1 MKKNFLSHHF
11 PTGKWKRIFIA
22 INLIA
27 GLSFCCVTQ
36 TQANDAPL
44 QQKKVTASYR
54 SATILSILEDL
65 KAKTGYTFVYKK
77 GDIDEDTKV
86 TATFKDV
93 TLDEVLKKILIPK
106 GYEYSVEGRVIA
118 IKRKPGT
125 QRQPRKP
132 RETITVTGRVTDD
145 TGDPLPGVSV
155 VINQTT
161 RGVATDQHGR
171 YEIMVKSDDVLK
183 YSFIGFK
190 DQTVPVEGKDVLNIS
205 LKSTTKNIDEVTVVA
220 FGEQKKESVVG
231 AITTINPGALKTSNS
246 DLTASFVGRIP
257 GMIGYLKGG
266 MPGALTEAEMNT
278 VFNIRGVTSFGN
290 NSNTT
295 PLILLDGVEVS
306 VLELSRIDPE
316 DIATFSVMKDAS
328 ATAMYGARGANG
340 VILVNSKKGEEGSVY
355 TTARYEMVASK
366 PTQEI
371 DVVDPVTYM
380 KAYNEALLGRNSL
393 AQPKYTAERI
403 NNTNSGRYPDW
414 VYPATDW
421 YKQLFKDMSIN
432 HRAGLSVRGGS
443 KIIQYY
449 ASLGLDMDQGML
461 KTDKLNQFDVNIKNN
476 VTTLR
481 VNLNIDMTPT
491 SKLTINSSS
500 SLDDY
505 HGPLISVQNAYERAF
520 NASPVN
526 YAPVYPA
533 DANSNWPHIH
543 FGYENVNSSNPYA
556 DIQQGYQETTR
567 FATSNKLEYIQN
579 LNMLLKGLEF
589 RANVSY
595 YKQSYEMLPFYV
607 KPYKYRLSGYN
618 QQTGEHT
625 LELLDEGKT
634 DLTMNS
640 DDKIVYGST
649 QLTGEFHLLYNGL
662 WGDHNVTYTGIFNIQ
677 QQASS
682 AATDLF
688 SAIKHRNMGTS
699 MRLSYGFKERYY
711 LEGSFGYNGSERFAK
726 DNRFGFFPAVGGAW
740 IVSKEPFMKNSSN
753 WLSYLKL
760 RLSYGKVGND
770 GIGTGDISTY
780 GNTGRYLYL
789 ENVTQDSQNHYHIA
803 SYANPT
809 IQWEVAEQANLGLE
823 FAMFN
828 GLLDCTIDAYQE
840 IRHNILSQR
849 LVVPASMGL
858 GLYPYANI
866 GKGRSRGIDFSG
878 KIQHSF
884 SNDFYFILNGTFT
897 YSKATYLELEEGADK
912 PEWQK
917 RVGHDVSQQIGYIA
931 EGLFQSQE
939 EIDRSP
945 KQSGDVMPG
954 DIKYRDLNGDGK
966 ISVDDATYIGYPT
979 SPRFVYGLSAF
990 VYWNRWEFSCAF
1002 QGSGQRSL
1010 FMNPVSLSP
1019 FYGDHAL
1026 LTEIWNDHWT
1036 PENMKSH
1043 PFWPRLSTNSIS
1055 THNMEEGGYG
1065 QETQRYSTYFMR
1077 PVKFLRC
1084 QQLMLAYSFPTKWI
1098 RKYGLQRVKPY
1109 VSVDNPFLISSFK
1122 LWDVELGSSGFN
1134 YPIQRTF
1141 SVGINVSF

>member
-11 PTGKWKRIFIA
+11 PHRKWERILFVIS
-22 INLIA
+22 LTL
-27 GLSFCCVTQ
+27 GMLLCSVMQ
-36 TQANDAPL
+36 TYANDAPL

-54 SATILSILEDL
+54 SATILEVLEDL
-65 KAKTGYTFVYKK
+65 KAKTGYTFVYKE
-77 GDIDEDTKV
+77 GEIDKKAKV
-86 TATFKDV
+86 TATFKNV
-93 TLDEVLKKILIPK
+93 TLEEVLKKLLGDR
-106 GYEYSVEGRVIA
+106 GYKYSVEGRVIA
-118 IKRKPGT
+118 ITGKSAA
-125 QRQPRKP
+125 QQRKP
-132 RETITVTGRVTDD
+132 RETLTVTGRVTDD
-145 TGDPLPGVSV
+145 SGDPLPGVSV

-161 RGVATDQHGR
+161 RGVATDQNGR

-183 YSFIGFK
+183 FSFIGFK
-190 DQTVPVEGKDVLNIS
+190 DQTIPVEGKEKLNVA
-205 LKSTTKNIDEVTVVA
+205 LKSAAQNIDEVTIVA
-220 FGEQKKESVVG
+220 FGEQKKESIVG
-231 AITTINPGALKTSNS
+231 SITTVNPGALKTSNS

-266 MPGALTEAEMNT
+266 MPAALTESDMNT

-306 VLELSRIDPE
+306 ILDLSRIDPE
-316 DIATFSVMKDAS
+316 DIETFSVMKDAS

-355 TTARYEMVASK
+355 TTARYEMVASM
-366 PTQEI
+366 PTQKI
-371 DVVDPVTYM
+371 DVVDPITYM
-380 KAYNEALLGRNSL
+380 KAYNEALLGRDPL

-403 NNTNSGRYPDW
+403 SNTGTGRYPDW

-421 YKQLFKDMSIN
+421 YKQLFKDVAIN

-449 ASLGLDMDQGML
+449 ASLGLDMNEGML
-461 KTDKLNQFDVNIKNN
+461 KTDRLNQFDVNISNN
-476 VTTLR
+476 TTTLR
-481 VNLNIDMTPT
+481 INLNIDMTPS

-505 HGPLISVQNAYERAF
+505 HGPMVGVQGAYAMAF

-533 DANSNWPHIH
+533 DASSNWPHIH
-543 FGYENVNSSNPYA
+543 FGYENVNSNNPYA

-579 LNMLLKGLEF
+579 LGVLLKGLEL
-589 RANVSY
+589 RANISY

-607 KPYKYRLSGYN
+607 KPYKYQLINYN
-618 QQTGEHT
+618 QQTGDHT
-625 LELLDEGKT
+625 LKLLQEGEA
-634 DLTMNS
+634 DLIMDNQ
-640 DDKIVYGST
+640 KKQVYGST
-649 QLTGEFHLLYNGL
+649 QLSGEFRLLYNGL
-662 WGDHNVTYTGIFNIQ
+662 WGDHNVTYTGLFNIQ

-682 AATDLF
+682 AATNLF
-688 SAIKHRNMGTS
+688 SAIKHRNIGTS

-726 DNRFGFFPAVGGAW
+726 DNRFGFFPAMGGAW
-740 IVSKEPFMKNSSN
+740 IISKEPFMKNSSN
-753 WLSYLKL
+753 WLSYLKM

-770 GIGTGDISTY
+770 GIGVGDIEVY

-789 ENVTQDSQNHYHIA
+789 ESVTQDSQNHYKVV

-809 IQWEVAEQANLGLE
+809 IQWEIAEQANIGLD

-849 LVVPASMGL
+849 LVIPASMGL
-858 GLYPYANI
+858 GLFPYANI
-866 GKGRSRGIDFSG
+866 GKGRSRGVDFSG

-884 SNDFYFILNGTFT
+884 NNDFYFILNGTFT

-931 EGLFQSQE
+931 EGIFQSQE

-954 DIKYRDLNGDGK
+954 DIKYRDVNGDGK

-979 SPRFVYGLSAF
+979 SPRFVYGLSGF
-990 VYWNRWEFSCAF
+990 IYYKRWEFSCAF

-1036 PENMKSH
+1036 PENMKNN
-1043 PFWPRLSTNSIS
+1043 PLWPRLSTNNIAV
-1055 THNMEEGGYG
+1055 HNMEEGGYG
-1065 QETQRYSTYFMR
+1065 QETKRYSTYFMR
-1077 PVKFLRC
+1077 PVRFLRC
-1084 QQLMLAYSFPTKWI
+1084 QQLMLAYSFPTKLV
-1098 RKYGLQRVKPY
+1098 RSLGMQRIKPY
-1109 VSVDNPFLISSFK
+1109 ISIDNPFIISSFK
-1122 LWDVELGSSGFN
+1122 LWDVELGSTGFN